1 MKPPLNCCGGSESD
15 RVPLDLDQRPG
26 LAAGFRGSSR
36 MTGRHGVWSV
46 KKWPGYHSSRPREKP
61 ASLSPDD
68 FIFENEDGGFLDTD
82 NFRKRVLHKI
92 ARKLRLLK
100 LTFQVIGRTIT
111 TLAQKEGTIDDVQ
124 AVMRHLRTATTA
136 DVHTQEIPA
145 SVQSTINTI
154 NSDLRKS
161 GGLNRKAQKELAKV
175 SYCSQ

>member
-1 MKPPLNCCGGSESD
+1 MA
-15 RVPLDLDQRPG
+15 RVPFFKAKR
-26 LAAGFRGSSR
+26 
-36 MTGRHGVWSV
+36 
-46 KKWPGYHSSRPREKP
+46 KP

-92 ARKLRLLK
+92 ARKLRLPK
-100 LTFQVIGRTIT
+100 LTFQVIGRTIA
-111 TLAQKEGTIDDVQ
+111 TLAQKKGTIKDVQ

-136 DVHTQEIPA
+136 DVQTQEIPA

-161 GGLNRKAQKELAKV
+161 DALAKV